1 MLRRAVALALLPFAL
16 AGCPSATNPAAPTG
30 SASPGS
36 FGSGRGGLSDI
47 VAGSVV
53 TREEQELRDI
63 QTRQTALAFPVKIGV
78 LFFDYRSG
86 LKAEDRQASIDDAR
100 AKLVETGHVREV
112 FQIPSSFLAGNESLD
127 GLRKVAAR
135 FQADVLLIVSGDAAF
150 GRSDDQSFGFW
161 DVFNQKSNFEAR
173 MSMSGL
179 GLDVFAGT
187 FMTPL
192 QVATKAGPATLD
204 PADANF
210 QAESYRLQKQ
220 AESDAFAKLREQ
232 LATGLGV
239 KRAELEAN
247 RTTP

>member
-1 MLRRAVALALLPFAL
+1 MLRRSIALALLPLML
-16 AGCPSATNPAAPTG
+16 AGCPSAQNPASTG
-30 SASPGS
+30 AGTPGS

-47 VAGSVV
+47 VAGNVI

-86 LKAEDRQASIDDAR
+86 LKAEDRQAAIDDAR
-100 AKLVETGHVREV
+100 AKLIETGHVREV
-112 FQIPSSFLAGNESLD
+112 FQIPSTFLNGNESLD

-135 FQADVLLIVSGDAAF
+135 FQADVLLIVSGDVAF
-150 GRSDDQSFGFW
+150 ARADDQTFAFW
-161 DVFNQKSNFEAR
+161 DVFNNKSNFEAR

-179 GLDVFAGT
+179 GLDVYAGT

-192 QVATKAGPATLD
+192 QVATKAGPVTLD
-204 PADANF
+204 PADGAF
-210 QAESYRLQKQ
+210 QAESYKLQKQ

-239 KRAELEAN
+239 KRAEIEAT